1 MVEGLGSGGGLGPLR
16 VPVSSKGSVKVSI
29 ISF

>member
-16 VPVSSKGSVKVSI
+16 VPVSKGSVKVSI